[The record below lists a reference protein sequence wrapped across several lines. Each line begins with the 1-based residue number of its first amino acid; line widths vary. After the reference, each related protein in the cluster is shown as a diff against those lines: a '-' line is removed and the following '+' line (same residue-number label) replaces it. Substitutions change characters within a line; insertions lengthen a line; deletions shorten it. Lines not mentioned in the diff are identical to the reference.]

1 MTKMP
6 EQIQGFN
13 KEAVEAALSFA
24 QLSMAGAERLM
35 HLQIDAAK
43 TFVAEQT
50 ESAKALAEAKDPA
63 SMMAL
68 RARLTEQAVERA
80 VGYSRNVYEV
90 ATQTQQ
96 QLAKLVEGQLAA
108 SQQQFAGAMENM
120 FKAAPGG
127 SNAAIDAVRSTMAAT
142 QSAMD
147 SMTKA
152 AKQAAD
158 LAEANVKAV
167 TDAATSAMKG
177 PKKK

>member
-147 SMTKA
+147 SMNKA
-152 AKQAAD
+152 AKQAAE

-167 TDAATSAMKG
+167 TDAAISAMKG